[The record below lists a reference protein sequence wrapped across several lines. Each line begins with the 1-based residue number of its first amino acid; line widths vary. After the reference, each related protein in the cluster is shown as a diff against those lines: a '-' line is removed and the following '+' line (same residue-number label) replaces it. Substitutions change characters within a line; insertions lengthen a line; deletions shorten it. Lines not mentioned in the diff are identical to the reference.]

1 MVELSNQYLTVNLHP
16 KGAEIISIVGNQDHI
31 NYMWKR
37 DACQWANSAPILFPI
52 VGAIKNDTCRID
64 GKEYHMTQHGFA
76 RHNEFEIKNQ
86 SQTEVTF
93 TLVSNDEI
101 IKQYPYLFELNVTYK
116 LVKNTL
122 TCSINVKNKDHQTI
136 YFQVGGHPAFAC
148 PFMENESS
156 NDYYVEFSEYETRNQ
171 KVIDVA
177 KRGMSHV
184 ELPFFDHEKR
194 FFVRQQLFNNDAIV
208 IKDFKSENISIKSLN
223 HQKSIVFHM
232 QGFDHVGL
240 WTAKHVGGLLAIEPW
255 VGHADYVD
263 FDGEF
268 KEKESCVALD
278 TDKEFNVQF
287 TVEINQ

>member
-1 MVELSNQYLTVNLHP
+1 M
-16 KGAEIISIVGNQDHI
+16 
-31 NYMWKR
+31 
-37 DACQWANSAPILFPI
+37 
-52 VGAIKNDTCRID
+52 
-64 GKEYHMTQHGFA
+64 
-76 RHNEFEIKNQ
+76 
-86 SQTEVTF
+86 
-93 TLVSNDEI
+93 
-101 IKQYPYLFELNVTYK
+101 TYK
-116 LVKNTL
+116 LVENTL
-122 TCSINVKNKDHQTI
+122 TCFINVKNKDHQTI

-184 ELPFFDHEKR
+184 QLPFFDHEKR

-287 TVEINQ
+287 AVEINQ